1 MEREE
6 EGLRSKD
13 PKKGMSQHRKRDGR
27 EGRRAIS

>member
-13 PKKGMSQHRKRDGR
+13 TKKGMSQYRKRDGR